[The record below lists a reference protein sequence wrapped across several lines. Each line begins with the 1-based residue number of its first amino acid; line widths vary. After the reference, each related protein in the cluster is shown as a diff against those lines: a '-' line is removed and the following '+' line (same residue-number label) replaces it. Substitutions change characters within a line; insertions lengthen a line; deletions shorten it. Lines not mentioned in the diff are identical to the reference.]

1 MSARG
6 RGSPRRSGAGAEE
19 EPARG
24 REGVGFRDP
33 LATATMAV
41 VREQGYE
48 AASLAEIGRRAGISR
63 AALGRRFAGKA
74 DLVLAVMDAN
84 MADFRARVDAA
95 YAGAP
100 SWPDNLR
107 AAGWELVRWIRENPE
122 AVWFDTVGVREAG
135 DMVRVRR
142 EELFGW
148 GTALIDA
155 GRPLA
160 PDPGAVPA
168 STPVI
173 VVGSVV
179 EALRRE
185 VEGSLPGDGGAT
197 VQRMMY
203 AAVRPYLGEEA
214 ARAEL
219 EIEPPPDLRRGGR

>member
-1 MSARG
+1 MGARG
-6 RGSPRRSGAGAEE
+6 HRSHRRPGAGAEE
-19 EPARG
+19 QSA
-24 REGVGFRDP
+24 REGERVGFRDP
-33 LATATMAV
+33 LATAVMAV

-48 AASLAEIGRRAGISR
+48 GASLAEIARRAGTSR

-95 YAGAP
+95 FAGEP

-107 AAGWELVRWIRENPE
+107 AAGWELVRWIGENPE
-122 AVWFDTVGVREAG
+122 SVWFDTVGVRGAG

-142 EELFGW
+142 EELFRW
-148 GTALIDA
+148 GTGLIDA

-160 PDPGAVPA
+160 PDPDAVPR
-168 STPVI
+168 STPVM

-185 VEGSLPGDGGAT
+185 VEGSLSGDGAT
-197 VQRMMY
+197 SVPKMMY